1 MTINGIFY
9 FGCDGVLN
17 DYEIEN
23 DYDIWN
29 ESVVNDLEFNR
40 YSFTHS
46 TLLVYPPVSDDV
58 MDQNEKIRHLD
69 QILDH
74 FHSSNHQEILTFR
87 VS

>member
-1 MTINGIFY
+1 MTINGIFD

-46 TLLVYPPVSDDV
+46 TLLV
-58 MDQNEKIRHLD
+58 
-69 QILDH
+69 ILL
-74 FHSSNHQEILTFR
+74 FLMM
-87 VS
+87 